1 MKKLLCTVLSLAFV
15 LGLTACDGKTAGNES
30 AATGDSVK
38 IGFVAPLSAGQATY
52 GELQLKGIQMAFD
65 EINAAGGVL
74 GGRPLELVQ
83 FDDKSST
90 TDAAAGAQKF
100 ADDPS
105 IVAVYGSN
113 NSGCTLAMAP
123 VLQKARLLHLNSSSS
138 AMALM
143 DYDTFFRTLND
154 AQVQTAFSANW
165 GYEEFGGKCIVVAVN
180 NDWGKDMVKG
190 FTSAYEA
197 LGGEVLLTEFFENG
211 QSDYRSAVTRMKEYT
226 DADFI
231 YNTHEFDSC
240 PALMQQM
247 AELNLNLPTLGSTA
261 FFNDLVLQSAGH
273 DLDGAMF
280 LTEFYVYDE
289 NPVIKEFVTKYQEK
303 YNGELPAQQ
312 SANAYE
318 AGYAIYYAIEKA
330 GSTDREAIV
339 QAAYEIEP
347 FQGITGTIEWGG
359 ENGHT
364 LIGKP
369 YTKMCIKDGAYT
381 LYAG

>member
-1 MKKLLCTVLSLAFV
+1 M
-15 LGLTACDGKTAGNES
+15 
-30 AATGDSVK
+30 
-38 IGFVAPLSAGQATY
+38 
-52 GELQLKGIQMAFD
+52 
-65 EINAAGGVL
+65 
-74 GGRPLELVQ
+74 
-83 FDDKSST
+83 
-90 TDAAAGAQKF
+90 
-100 ADDPS
+100 
-105 IVAVYGSN
+105 
-113 NSGCTLAMAP
+113 
-123 VLQKARLLHLNSSSS
+123 
-138 AMALM
+138 
-143 DYDTFFRTLND
+143 
-154 AQVQTAFSANW
+154 
-165 GYEEFGGKCIVVAVN
+165 AVN

>member
-1 MKKLLCTVLSLAFV
+1 M
-15 LGLTACDGKTAGNES
+15 
-30 AATGDSVK
+30 
-38 IGFVAPLSAGQATY
+38 
-52 GELQLKGIQMAFD
+52 
-65 EINAAGGVL
+65 
-74 GGRPLELVQ
+74 ELVQ

>member
-15 LGLTACDGKTAGNES
+15 LGLTACGGKTAGNES

-211 QSDYRSAVTRMKEYT
+211 QSDYRAVVTRMKEYT